1 MRITFWCVLSIH
13 TAAEW
18 SEPNSFLIRALARTM
33 LGNSNFPEPIFSWVR
48 GSPLHPIPYPGEG
61 ITPPSHSLPLDALV
75 SCSRSLFSQ
84 YTPCYEA
91 DCSIP
96 HGSVLGPVQFVVY
109 TGNIIDIAGC
119 GHTSMLTFTDV
130 RQLVVR
136 PCRVGTLL
144 IIFNSMWLRWRRFG
158 TVCGGI

>member
-48 GSPLHPIPYPGEG
+48 GSPLHPIPYPSM
-61 ITPPSHSLPLDALV
+61 PLV

-96 HGSVLGPVQFVVY
+96 HGSMLGPVLFVVY
-109 TGNIIDIAGC
+109 TENIIDIAGC

-144 IIFNSMWLRWRRFG
+144 IIFNSMWLRWRWFG